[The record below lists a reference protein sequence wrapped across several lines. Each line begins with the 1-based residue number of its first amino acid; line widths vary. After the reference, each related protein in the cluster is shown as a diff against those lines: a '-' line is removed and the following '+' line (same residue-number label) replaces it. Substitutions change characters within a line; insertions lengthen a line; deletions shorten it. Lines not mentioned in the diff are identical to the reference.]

1 MNSKSVVAIA
11 LLSALALP
19 VFAQTGAAAA
29 PAATPAPA
37 AAKADAAKTGTKHAA
52 KHKTAKHSTVKKLTR
67 LPKQNRQHLPQHQ
80 HQQPSNTPASTER
93 DQKNCRTDNLS
104 GSFFTCNENENSD
117 SAIADRLAS
126 AI

>member
-37 AAKADAAKTGTKHAA
+37 AAKADAAKTDTKHAA
-52 KHKTAKHSTVKKLTR
+52 KHKTLKQSAMKKTDKALQKNQ
-67 LPKQNRQHLPQHQ
+67 LPPRPQHQ
-80 HQQPSNTPASTER
+80 QQASNPFRHTPAGLNQACGKTPSRCPT
-93 DQKNCRTDNLS
+93 L
-104 GSFFTCNENENSD
+104 
-117 SAIADRLAS
+117 
-126 AI
+126 